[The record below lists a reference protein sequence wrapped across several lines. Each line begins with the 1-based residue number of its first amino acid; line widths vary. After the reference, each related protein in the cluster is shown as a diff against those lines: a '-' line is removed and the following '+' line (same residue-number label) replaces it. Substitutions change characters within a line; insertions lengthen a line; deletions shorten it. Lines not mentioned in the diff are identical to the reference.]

1 MQSPTKFSARLL
13 VGTRRLFIPVAL
25 AFLTYSAYRAS
36 DSLVPLLATISFSHL
51 LVACICWTTA
61 QWVGP
66 LATAAFTRILGVPLG
81 YRELS
86 LIYMLR
92 LPAKYLPGG
101 IWQSVARFTAYRDQ
115 NVRNADSLTILVAEH
130 LIALGVSAALGAGLL
145 LHLENSA
152 SVDHIAAWILG
163 GGLILLIL
171 PTIWI
176 LRSRSGRARILAWM
190 GLVVIATVLFWC
202 LAAGAFCAYWMA
214 LFGLHDTDILRIASC
229 YLLSWAAGFVAFF
242 APQGLG
248 VFEWVAAHLLPST
261 QALSVTVT
269 AVAGFRLVTIAGD
282 LAAWIIGIT
291 ISRARKNRAH

>member
-145 LHLENSA
+145 LYLENSA

-282 LAAWIIGIT
+282 LAAWIIGIA